1 MLYLGIDADVIVD
14 ISRGDGNDGGV
25 NDHDVKMMKPW
36 KLKAGML
43 SIMNKQFL
51 SRRSKK
57 FEIKM
62 LWEVNTKA
70 S

>member
-14 ISRGDGNDGGV
+14 ISRGDGNDGGG

-36 KLKAGML
+36 KRKAGML

-62 LWEVNTKA
+62 LWGVNAKA

>member
-14 ISRGDGNDGGV
+14 VSSGDGNGGGG

-36 KLKAGML
+36 KRKAGML